1 MTRKSEAGL
10 CSVRCTVA
18 PHQSRVLGQINSQAS
33 SPGCLGRPSRTRAS
47 SVDRQTRTRVV
58 TCTTS
63 RQTATKMENKH
74 WWMMAIGLV
83 VLWMGVALVD
93 GEVWEEGNHEVL
105 IRNERGAKNKET
117 CRYVRGA
124 WSECDSKTNIRS
136 RTLTLKK
143 GDLSNCERIKT
154 IQKKCKKACR
164 YEKSAW
170 SDCNSNGEMSR
181 TDLLKA
187 NSDPSCNQTR
197 HISKKCNKNK
207 QVKSTKDK
215 GRRNRQ

>member
-1 MTRKSEAGL
+1 
-10 CSVRCTVA
+10 
-18 PHQSRVLGQINSQAS
+18 
-33 SPGCLGRPSRTRAS
+33 
-47 SVDRQTRTRVV
+47 
-58 TCTTS
+58 
-63 RQTATKMENKH
+63 MELKH
-74 WWMMAIGLV
+74 CWWMVSCFILLTVTIATG
-83 VLWMGVALVD
+83 A
-93 GEVWEEGNHEVL
+93 GEVLEESDHEVL
-105 IRNERGAKNKET
+105 IRNERGAKNRET

-143 GDLSNCERIKT
+143 GDFANCERTKT

-164 YEKSAW
+164 YEKSSW
-170 SDCNSNGEMSR
+170 SECSPNGEMSR

-187 NSDPSCNQTR
+187 NSDPTCDQSRRVT
-197 HISKKCNKNK
+197 KKCNKNK